1 MDFWTGIIVCFD
13 DQSTKRLIE
22 LRKVLNDSPDLHGRA
37 YVRVP
42 PHITLFEH
50 EELRKQEYYD
60 ALESAISRY
69 NSFSLEFTGLTT
81 FPATH
86 VFYLNPKYS
95 SNLHSLRKLC
105 LETLENQ
112 GVVLDRKP
120 DSMWSPHVTL
130 LLELPTQE
138 ISKAVELSQ
147 NYLDLQIKNPF
158 IAKISHIELFSYP
171 PYKAEKKFFLHNTAE
186 YDIFRV

>member
-13 DQSTKRLIE
+13 EHSSKKLKE
-22 LRKVLNDSPDLHGRA
+22 LWKILNDSPDLHGRA
-37 YVRVP
+37 YVGVS

-50 EELRKQEYYD
+50 EELRKQKYYD
-60 ALESAISRY
+60 ALELAISNY
-69 NSFSLEFTGLTT
+69 KTFSLEFSGLTT
-81 FPATH
+81 FPTTR

-105 LETLENQ
+105 LETLKNQ

-130 LLELPTQE
+130 LIDLPTQE
-138 ISKAVELSQ
+138 ISKAVEITQ
-147 NYLDLQIKNPF
+147 NYLDLQITKPF
-158 IAKISHIELFSYP
+158 KAKISHIDLFSYP
-171 PYKAEKKFFLHNTAE
+171 PYKVEYKFILKDTAE
-186 YDIFRV
+186 

>member
-1 MDFWTGIIVCFD
+1 MDFWTGILVCFD
-13 DQSTKRLIE
+13 EESTNKLKE
-22 LRKVLNDSPDLHGRA
+22 LQKILNDSPDLHGRT

-60 ALESAISRY
+60 ALESAISKY

-86 VFYLNPKYS
+86 IFYLNPKYS
-95 SNLHSLRKLC
+95 SNLQSLRKLC

-112 GVVLDRKP
+112 GVVLDRRP
-120 DSMWSPHVTL
+120 DSMWKSHVTL
-130 LLELPTQE
+130 LSNLPTQE
-138 ISKAVELSQ
+138 ISKAVEISQ
-147 NYLDLQIKNPF
+147 NYLDLQITKPF
-158 IAKISHIELFSYP
+158 IVKISHIELFSYP

-186 YDIFRV
+186 

>member
-112 GVVLDRKP
+112 GVVLDRNP